1 MNKNRRSAAI
11 MGVLFLIAML
21 ASLMGG
27 GFLETIL
34 GSPAYLTNISDHTN
48 QIWTGVFLEL
58 INCIAVVGIA
68 TMLFPFIKMHNQQ
81 MAIGYVS
88 FRIIEAVFLTICAII
103 PLSILNLN
111 QEYLQAGT
119 ANAACFKYAGNLMIA
134 ARADIAGLLAP
145 IFFSLGALIF
155 YTFLYQTKLLPRF
168 ISIWGF
174 VGVVL
179 ILALNLLKLDFSIG
193 MILALPIILNEIF
206 LGFWLIIKG
215 FNEEAVSG

>member
-11 MGVLFLIAML
+11 MGVLFLIAMT

-119 ANAACFKYAGNLMIA
+119 ANAAWFKYAGNLMIA

-174 VGVVL
+174 MGVVL

-206 LGFWLIIKG
+206 QGFWLIIKG